1 MKLNKHISE
10 LRAARL
16 AGEAVRSIAA
26 RYNVSPSAI
35 YQTFSREL
43 GGTPLPGPANDN
55 NPRRKTH
62 MAARNG
68 GCSTTSGL
76 MPVTLPRIATLAKEP
91 VPMSAREWL
100 LAANDN
106 ATIQQVAA

>member
-26 RYNVSPSAI
+26 RYNVSPAGI
-35 YQTFSREL
+35 YQVFSREL
-43 GGTPLPGPANDN
+43 GGTPMPGPANDN
-55 NPRRKTH
+55 NPHRITA
-62 MAARNG
+62 MTARNG
-68 GCSTTSGL
+68 GCSTTSGK
-76 MPVTLPRIATLAKEP
+76 MPVTLPRVPTLAKEP
-91 VPMSAREWL
+91 VPPSARELL

-106 ATIQQVAA
+106 TDRQVAA

>member
-43 GGTPLPGPANDN
+43 GGTPLPGPANENRAD
-55 NPRRKTH
+55 RKTE
-62 MAARNG
+62 MTARNG
-68 GCSTTSGL
+68 GCSTTSGM
-76 MPVTLPRIATLAKEP
+76 MPVTLPRIATMDRKP
-91 VPMSAREWL
+91 VAMSARERM

-106 ATIQQVAA
+106 ATSQQVAA

>member
-55 NPRRKTH
+55 NPFRVTA
-62 MAARNG
+62 MSARNG

-76 MPVTLPRIATLAKEP
+76 MPVTLPRIATLDRESVK
-91 VPMSAREWL
+91 MSPRE
-100 LAANDN
+100 LALAG
-106 ATIQQVAA
+106 QVAA